1 MAVKMVAM
9 MAASTAHWTAA
20 HSDDTRVACWAVRRD
35 AKTAAKT
42 VVLWAA
48 RKGCSKVGVLVA
60 TTVVTRVGNLGGNLA
75 VQTAEWTAALTV
87 YQKAA

>member
-42 VVLWAA
+42 AVSMATKWAA
-48 RKGCSKVGVLVA
+48 EKAVA
-60 TTVVTRVGNLGGNLA
+60 
-75 VQTAEWTAALTV
+75 
-87 YQKAA
+87 KAGH